1 MKRVVWSVVIAAAV
15 VAAAVWGVNAAR
27 SAALEADAI
36 RVAAIEDPMERIAAI
51 VQSIQA
57 RPSAASDALAT
68 AAEDIADAAYEFGEQ
83 DALVA
88 VSDSLLGLDLPQELL
103 ARMKGELHSGVVLQ
117 GYYAEPE
124 EQTAYWRR
132 ARDVA
137 IELLEGDDV
146 PADVYMFAA
155 GFHGYAVDFAPP
167 DELASVGGHWLPYRM
182 ASRGFE
188 TLDDPPS
195 QGDVAV
201 LQGALDRALAAV
213 SAAHGVERAV
223 AAADSIL
230 TTRPSIAAIVNAS
243 RYWTA
248 AETHPELALESARA
262 LGGADRLEF
271 MAMLRS
277 VSIDLAKRD
286 LDAGLALALAESAL
300 GLAEDRGDSGSAF
313 FAVGLANQKL
323 AALEAAAAAFEASID
338 HRDEAPDYGDPRVQ
352 ALLEVY
358 DASGRSEPAIDL
370 MSRVLARSVMPNEE
384 ADARFG
390 DLLVAAGRTRDEIPA
405 LLESCRYKGVSE
417 APDFTLVDRAGTDV
431 TLSDLRGRVVLLCF
445 WSYG

>member
-1 MKRVVWSVVIAAAV
+1 
-15 VAAAVWGVNAAR
+15 
-27 SAALEADAI
+27 
-36 RVAAIEDPMERIAAI
+36 
-51 VQSIQA
+51 
-57 RPSAASDALAT
+57 
-68 AAEDIADAAYEFGEQ
+68 
-83 DALVA
+83 
-88 VSDSLLGLDLPQELL
+88 
-103 ARMKGELHSGVVLQ
+103 MKGELHCGVVLQ
-117 GYYAEPE
+117 GYYAEAE
-124 EQTAYWRR
+124 EQAAYWRR

-137 IELLEGDDV
+137 IELMDADDV

-167 DELASVGGHWLPYRM
+167 DELESVGGHWLPYQM
-182 ASRGFE
+182 ASRGFGI
-188 TLDDPPS
+188 LDEPPS

-201 LQGALDRALAAV
+201 LQRALDRALAAV

-223 AAADSIL
+223 AVADSIL
-230 TTRPSIAAIVNAS
+230 AAARPSIVAIVNAS

-262 LGGADRLEF
+262 LGAVDRPEF
-271 MAMLRS
+271 MATLRS
-277 VSIDLAKRD
+277 VSIDVAKRD
-286 LDAGLALALAESAL
+286 LDAELALALAEAAL
-300 GLAEDRGDSGSAF
+300 GLAEDRSDSGSAF

-323 AALEAAAAAFEASID
+323 AALDAAAAAFEASVE

-358 DASGRSEPAIDL
+358 DASGRRESAIDL

-384 ADARFG
+384 AHARFG
-390 DLLVAAGRTRDEIPA
+390 DLLVAVGRTRGEIPA
-405 LLESCRYKGVSE
+405 LLESHRYTGVSE
-417 APDFTLVDRAGTDV
+417 APDFTLVDRAGNDV